1 MFADKRLFLSFTPVN
16 IRAMSVQ
23 VDCLPRVAAAVLGLC
38 IWPAWSQ
45 TTKIDASNWG
55 AVVSP
60 VYGTNSGA
68 FQNGPELFPAPNQ
81 FGAYFSG
88 VLPNG
93 KIVKPA
99 GVSVQVGMNPLGVA
113 LTPDGRYLVT
123 TNDNSRSPGASVQ
136 NANNISGY
144 SLSVVDTAT
153 MQVVSRIAGGN
164 FFVGVQA
171 PAPGP
176 SPVGASG
183 GADPL
188 MSLYTISP
196 PGTTAKG
203 PPASIAIKPI
213 LPATAG

>member
-1 MFADKRLFLSFTPVN
+1 MVQAKPPGCPKWRYQIGYSDVQLRIRRSPRL
-16 IRAMSVQ
+16 
-23 VDCLPRVAAAVLGLC
+23 AAAVLGLC
-38 IWPAWSQ
+38 SWPALAQSQ
-45 TTKIDASNWG
+45 PIDASNWG
-55 AVVSP
+55 KVVSP
-60 VYGTNSGA
+60 VWGTNSGL
-68 FQNGPELFPAPNQ
+68 FGSGPEMFAGPNQ

-153 MQVVSRIAGGN
+153 MQV
-164 FFVGVQA
+164 
-171 PAPGP
+171 
-176 SPVGASG
+176 
-183 GADPL
+183 
-188 MSLYTISP
+188 
-196 PGTTAKG
+196 
-203 PPASIAIKPI
+203 
-213 LPATAG
+213 